1 MKKVFSIIAI
11 LFLGLSLFASSSA
24 GTVSASFLNIGV
36 GARTEGLGGAFI
48 GLANDYNA
56 IIYNPS
62 GLAFME
68 KGTVAFTHLN
78 WIADTQINMASAVYG
93 MEGIGVFG
101 LVWENLNYGEIQGM
115 DKDGNTT
122 NTFTPTDSFFG
133 LSYGRKINDNF
144 SVGLTL
150 KYIMST
156 IDTYNA
162 NAFGFDLGGLYK
174 MTVAERP
181 LGIGLSVR
189 NIGSKMKFDKEGDP
203 IPMYFG
209 LGASYGVLV
218 SDTNNIM
225 ALFDMGKASDT
236 DFRFNI
242 GVEYS
247 FKDYLSVRLGY
258 KAGGYDVEGLSGG
271 LGAGYTL
278 SNGMRLQLDYSYGS
292 TITEFKDVHRISFS
306 FGF

>member
-1 MKKVFSIIAI
+1 MKKFFIITFLI
-11 LFLGLSLFASSSA
+11 LGVTIFAASSA
-24 GTVSASFLNIGV
+24 GTAAASFLNIGV
-36 GARTEGLGGAFI
+36 GARTEALGGAFI

-68 KGTVAFTHLN
+68 KGSVAFTHLN
-78 WIADTQINMASAVYG
+78 WIADTNINMASVVYG

-115 DKDGNTT
+115 DATGTET
-122 NTFTPTDSFFG
+122 NKFTPTDSFFG
-133 LSYGRKINDNF
+133 LSYGRKINDDF

-150 KYIMST
+150 KYIMSI

-189 NIGSKMKFDKEGDP
+189 NVGSKMTYVTEGDP

-236 DFRFNI
+236 DFRFNV

-247 FKDYLSVRLGY
+247 FKDYLNIRLGY
-258 KAGGYDVEGLSGG
+258 KAGGYDVEGFAGG

-292 TITEFKDVHRISFS
+292 TITEFKDIHRISFS
-306 FGF
+306 FSF

>member
-1 MKKVFSIIAI
+1 MKRFLIIAF
-11 LFLGLSLFASSSA
+11 LVLGLTIFAASGA
-24 GTVSASFLNIGV
+24 GTSAASFLNIGV
-36 GARTEGLGGAFI
+36 GARTEALGGAFI

-56 IIYNPS
+56 IIYNPA

-68 KGTVAFTHLN
+68 KSTVAFTHLN
-78 WIADTQINMASAVYG
+78 WIADTQINMANAVYG
-93 MEGIGVFG
+93 MKGIGVFG

-115 DKDGNTT
+115 DSTGTET
-122 NTFTPTDSFFG
+122 NVFTPTDSFFG
-133 LSYGRKINDNF
+133 LSYGRKLNDNL

-150 KYIMST
+150 KYIMSS
-156 IDTYNA
+156 IDTYKA
-162 NAFGFDLGGLYK
+162 SAFGFDLGGLYK

-189 NIGSKMKFDKEGDP
+189 NVGSKMTYDTEGDP

-236 DFRFNI
+236 DFRFNVGI
-242 GVEYS
+242 EYG
-247 FKDYLSVRLGY
+247 FKDYLSIRLGY
-258 KAGGYDVEGLSGG
+258 KAGGYDVEGFAGG

-292 TITEFKDVHRISFS
+292 TITEFKDIHRISFS
-306 FGF
+306 FSF